1 MATEKQIEA
10 NRRNAQLST
19 GPRTEEGKAKSS
31 MNGFQSPFTALT
43 EIMTDDERIA
53 KNEFIAAYIKD
64 LDPLGPVEYQLA
76 YTLALDNWRLNR
88 IKAAE
93 ENIFAWGYAAEPG
106 LDAGTGIPKVEAAF
120 AHALSYMTHAERI
133 DKISLY
139 ESRLSRVIART
150 TKLLNERQ
158 AQRPQRRAQPASPE
172 SQTVRTYPHKS
183 LTQTA
188 HTGHG
193 FVRPLYK
200 TATAPAPEVAE
211 NPAKTPNPAVPFPT
225 RTGSEPECT
234 GQAA

>member
-172 SQTVRTYPHKS
+172 PNQQDNRRN
-183 LTQTA
+183 
-188 HTGHG
+188 G
-193 FVRPLYK
+193 FVEQETWPGLIPMKIGTETGCTGQPLYK
-200 TATAPAPEVAE
+200 TAQAPAPEVAE
-211 NPAKTPNPAVPFPT
+211 NTK
-225 RTGSEPECT
+225 
-234 GQAA
+234 QAA

>member
-19 GPRTEEGKAKSS
+19 GPRTEEGKAKSA

-172 SQTVRTYPHKS
+172 ANQQLNQKN
-183 LTQTA
+183 
-188 HTGHG
+188 G

-200 TATAPAPEVAE
+200 TASAPTPEVAE
-211 NPAKTPNPAVPFPT
+211 NPTKTANRSGLTPT
-225 RTGSEPECT
+225 KTESEPEYT
-234 GQAA
+234 KQAA